1 MAWNVKEGTIEQRER
16 IPELNTKNF
25 DMHERRLEQFSKSKD
40 KNRMFYI
47 GVDGTCYYYLA
58 TGRKIFLMDEISQ
71 WGIAA
76 LIGTSI
82 AAFLAWFN
90 KSGSDFK
97 DGFGAKS
104 KSLKKKK

>member
-1 MAWNVKEGTIEQRER
+1 
-16 IPELNTKNF
+16 
-25 DMHERRLEQFSKSKD
+25 
-40 KNRMFYI
+40 
-47 GVDGTCYYYLA
+47 
-58 TGRKIFLMDEISQ
+58 MDEISQ

-97 DGFGAKS
+97 DGFEPKR
-104 KSLKKKK
+104 KRTRKKK

>member
-1 MAWNVKEGTIEQRER
+1 
-16 IPELNTKNF
+16 
-25 DMHERRLEQFSKSKD
+25 
-40 KNRMFYI
+40 
-47 GVDGTCYYYLA
+47 
-58 TGRKIFLMDEISQ
+58 MDETSQ

-97 DGFGAKS
+97 DGFEPKS
-104 KSLKKKK
+104 NRMKKKK

>member
-1 MAWNVKEGTIEQRER
+1 
-16 IPELNTKNF
+16 
-25 DMHERRLEQFSKSKD
+25 
-40 KNRMFYI
+40 
-47 GVDGTCYYYLA
+47 
-58 TGRKIFLMDEISQ
+58 MDEISQ

-97 DGFGAKS
+97 DGFEHKS
-104 KSLKKKK
+104 TWSKKNE